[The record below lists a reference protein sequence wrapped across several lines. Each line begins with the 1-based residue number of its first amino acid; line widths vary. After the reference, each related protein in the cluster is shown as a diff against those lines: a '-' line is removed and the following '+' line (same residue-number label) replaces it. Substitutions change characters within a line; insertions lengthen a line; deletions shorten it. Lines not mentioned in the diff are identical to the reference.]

1 VITPLLLLLSLPRE
15 EESRENRDEKER
27 EGKERERGEF
37 RKRSGAR

>member
-15 EESRENRDEKER
+15 KESRENRDEKER